1 MTFLEPLFL
10 LQEVKSAIASLESR
24 VDPFD
29 LSVYSPHLS
38 TSVKRA
44 VIRAQGIL
52 AVLIPNDR
60 NGLIASIKSSL
71 PPPLLPSSSAAASQ
85 QGQQQEHNAMWTVGL
100 R

>member
-1 MTFLEPLFL
+1 M
-10 LQEVKSAIASLESR
+10 QEVKSAIASLESR

-71 PPPLLPSSSAAASQ
+71 PPPPLPSSSSSAGQ
-85 QGQQQEHNAMWTVGL
+85 QGQQQQEHNAMWTVGL

>member
-1 MTFLEPLFL
+1 M
-10 LQEVKSAIASLESR
+10 
-24 VDPFD
+24 DPFD

-44 VIRAQGIL
+44 VIRAQGIF

-60 NGLIASIKSSL
+60 NGLIASMKSSL
-71 PPPLLPSSSAAASQ
+71 PPPPLPSSTSQ
-85 QGQQQEHNAMWTVGL
+85 QGQQQQQEHNAMWTVGL